1 MREKEAIR
9 FLKHI
14 FAESVP
20 DIANILVA
28 EAEGDKDT
36 ILRYLGGVVLYLN
49 ELIHDIKEDG
59 Q

>member
-14 FAESVP
+14 FSDSVP

-49 ELIHDIKEDG
+49 ELIHEMKEE
-59 Q
+59 